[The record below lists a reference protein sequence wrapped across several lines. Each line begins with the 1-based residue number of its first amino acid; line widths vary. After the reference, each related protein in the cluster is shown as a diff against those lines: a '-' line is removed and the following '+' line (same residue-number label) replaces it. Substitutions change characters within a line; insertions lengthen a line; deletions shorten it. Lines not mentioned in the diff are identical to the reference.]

1 MAKTR
6 NRVPMGNSDQQ
17 IEYPEQRSSEVRK
30 RFLELMKASK
40 EKDTLADKRQRMR
53 SRAMR
58 LQKTN

>member
-6 NRVPMGNSDQQ
+6 NHVLVGNSDQQ

-30 RFLELMKASK
+30 RFLELIKASK
-40 EKDTLADKRQRMR
+40 GKDTLADKRQRMR